1 MTTTSLTR
9 NSAFRTAASEACF
22 TGSMWNFISSH
33 RPSRSQD
40 WTHWN
45 TDRNIE
51 KRRGS
56 IEKQRLDPLM
66 DESGAD
72 ERRYYRSAEFQQALL
87 EAKIERDLAPVET
100 PIEDN
105 KRQSWHR
112 RLSTIGRMNT
122 RASQSASSLPM
133 FDYEAER
140 LRQLEEARS
149 EQPPPDV
156 ELPSPAVEAV
166 APPEHVPD
174 ANRDESTDG
183 SHSSTEQSHQRRRSR
198 PRINKDGLAPL
209 FQRARNSFYGGKRD

>member
-1 MTTTSLTR
+1 
-9 NSAFRTAASEACF
+9 
-22 TGSMWNFISSH
+22 MWNFISSH

-40 WTHWN
+40 WAHFN
-45 TDRNIE
+45 IERNIE
-51 KRRGS
+51 KPRGS
-56 IEKQRLDPLM
+56 IERQRIDPLM
-66 DESGAD
+66 DECGTD

-87 EAKIERDLAPVET
+87 EAKIERDLASVES

-112 RLSTIGRMNT
+112 RSSTIGRMNT

-133 FDYEAER
+133 FDYEADR
-140 LRQLEEARS
+140 IRQLEEARS

-156 ELPSPAVEAV
+156 ELPSPGGEAV

-174 ANRDESTDG
+174 LNRDESTDG
-183 SHSSTEQSHQRRRSR
+183 SNSSEQSHQRRRSR